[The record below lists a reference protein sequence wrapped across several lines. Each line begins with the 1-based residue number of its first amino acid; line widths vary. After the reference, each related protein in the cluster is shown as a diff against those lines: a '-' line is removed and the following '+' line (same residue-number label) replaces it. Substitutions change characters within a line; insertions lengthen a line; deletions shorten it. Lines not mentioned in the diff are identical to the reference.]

1 MCTLNDRTSIMNIES
16 VPIVDSIK
24 QMIIYDT
31 IYFEFCNHI
40 WINMYM
46 MSNYNVL
53 IMTKV

>member
-1 MCTLNDRTSIMNIES
+1 MNIES